1 MITIDYQDRRPIYEQ
16 IVERLQ
22 LLIVRGILEGDS
34 QLPSVRQMASDLS
47 LNPNTIQKAYA
58 ILEKD
63 GYIYSVKGRG
73 NFVSANKDLAE
84 GKKRAWLNEL
94 DACLKKGRELGATA
108 EDVSAAAA
116 AVFGTAGSAQAT
128 EGRTSVQTEPAG
140 KMTGDKEVTL

>member
-22 LLIVRGILEGDS
+22 MLIVRGILEGDS
-34 QLPSVRQMASDLS
+34 QLPSVRQMAADLS

-73 NFVSANKDLAE
+73 NFVSANKNLVED
-84 GKKRAWLNEL
+84 KKRTWLSEL
-94 DACLKKGRELGATA
+94 HSCLKKGKEIGATPQ
-108 EDVSAAAA
+108 DVMAAAA
-116 AVFGTAGSAQAT
+116 AVFGEA
-128 EGRTSVQTEPAG
+128 
-140 KMTGDKEVTL
+140 DKEVTP

>member
-84 GKKRAWLNEL
+84 GKKRAWLYEL

-108 EDVSAAAA
+108 EDVAAAA
-116 AVFGTAGSAQAT
+116 EAVFGPAARAAAT
-128 EGRTSVQTEPAG
+128 EGSASVRKDPAG
-140 KMTGDKEVTL
+140 EMTGDKEVTL